1 MVCPFCDQTRTSV
14 VNSRHTRRSNQVW
27 RRRTCESCGRTFT
40 TREAPQLSFLRVK
53 KREGQIEEYQRS
65 KLLVSLLWSSDHL
78 DEADVAFALAD
89 TVEVRLLRSLTP
101 ESDQISSQFIA
112 ETVQD
117 VLKRFDLKSFI
128 KYVTNR
134 EDSLER
140 RDLQAL
146 LKNSR
151 D

>member
-1 MVCPFCDQTRTSV
+1 M
-14 VNSRHTRRSNQVW
+14 
-27 RRRTCESCGRTFT
+27 
-40 TREAPQLSFLRVK
+40 RVK

>member
-27 RRRTCESCGRTFT
+27 RRRRCASCGRTFT
-40 TREAPQLSFLRVK
+40 TREAPQLSFLRVN
-53 KREGQIEEYQRS
+53 KREGQKEEYSRS
-65 KLLVSLLWSSDHL
+65 KLLVSLLRSSDHI

-89 TVEVRLLRSLTP
+89 TIEVRLLRSI
-101 ESDQISSQFIA
+101 DA
-112 ETVQD
+112 ETDEIDSKFISETVLD
-117 VLKRFDLKSFI
+117 VLKKYDLKAFI
-128 KYVTNR
+128 KYATQQIDN
-134 EDSLER
+134 LEK
-140 RDLQAL
+140 RDIRAL